1 MKISKRTLIMTLSLV
16 LALSVSAFGTV
27 AYMTDRTSVKNTF
40 TIGGIDITVDETD
53 TDAED
58 PDPTPT
64 YPDTDVNGDG
74 TPDDIEVAPDG
85 TIAIDPTP
93 DNPEDTDKDIV
104 IKPDDPNLPDV
115 DNDGKPEIDIDGD
128 DKPDVEIEVDPDT
141 DEIIITPI
149 DPETGAPTDD
159 DPIVIKPDP
168 APDAPRTEEGNDYDL
183 IPGLPQTKDPT
194 ITVKANSE
202 DCYVR
207 FRLTI
212 NMVDT
217 LKEVMAKHI
226 DVPANDLAFLNEM
239 VDINTTDWQLVKSY
253 QGLDESGNEVTV
265 YEFWYKTAAMAE
277 EDAIKVVTKDEDQ
290 KINPLFKTFC
300 APGYL
305 TGDDVKALSGLEI
318 IANGDAIQTASFD
331 HAKDAWD
338 AFDNQHNIG
347 EIQE

>member
-1 MKISKRTLIMTLSLV
+1 MKISKRTLTMVLALV
-16 LALSVSAFGTV
+16 LAMSVTAFGTV
-27 AYMTDRTSVKNTF
+27 AYMTDRESVTNTF
-40 TIGGIDITVDETD
+40 TIGKIDITVDEEVLD
-53 TDAED
+53 KD
-58 PDPTPT
+58 DPTPT
-64 YPDTDVNGDG
+64 YPDTDVDGDG
-74 TPDDIEVAPDG
+74 IPDDIVVDPDG
-85 TIAIDPTP
+85 PITITPGDDEKDPIEIDP
-93 DNPEDTDKDIV
+93 N
-104 IKPDDPNLPDV
+104 DPNLPDV
-115 DNDGKPEIDIDGD
+115 DGDGKPEIDIDGD
-128 DKPDVEIEVDPDT
+128 GEPDVEIEINPDT

-149 DPETGAPTDD
+149 DPTD
-159 DPIVIKPDP
+159 DPIVITPDP
-168 APDAPRTEEGNDYDL
+168 APEAPRTEEGNDYDL

-217 LKEVMAKHI
+217 LKAIMADHGV
-226 DVPANDLAFLNEM
+226 VPANDLAFLNEM
-239 VDINTTDWQLVKSY
+239 VDINTTDWQLIKSY

-277 EDAIKVVTKDEDQ
+277 EDAIKVETKDEDR
-290 KINPLFKTFC
+290 KINPLFMTFC

-318 IANGDAIQTASFD
+318 IANGDAIQTASFNN
-331 HAKDAWD
+331 AKEAWA

-347 EIQE
+347 ENQE